1 MNKIASFKIDHTKL
15 LPGVYV
21 SRKDFVAGNTITTF
35 DIRTCKPNTGDVM
48 ATGELHAIEHI
59 IATYLRN
66 NVQWEDK
73 VIYFGPMGCQTGF
86 YLILAGEY
94 SSEDIL
100 PLMQDCFSFTANFE
114 GKIPGASAV
123 ECGNYLDLDLPAAKA
138 RAEKYLNILK
148 NIMPDQL
155 VYPN

>member
-1 MNKIASFKIDHTKL
+1 
-15 LPGVYV
+15 V
-21 SRKDFVAGNTITTF
+21 SREDNVAGNIITTF
-35 DIRTCKPNTGDVM
+35 DIRTCKPNTADVM

-66 NVQWEDK
+66 NAQWEDK
-73 VIYFGPMGCQTGF
+73 VIYFGPMGCSTGF
-86 YLILAGEY
+86 YLILAGRY

-100 PLMQDCFSFTANFE
+100 PLVLDCFSFTAEYE
-114 GKIPGASAV
+114 GKIPGASAI

-138 RAEKYLNILK
+138 RAEKYLSILK
-148 NIMPDQL
+148 NITSDQL